1 MGTTVSSIIEDF
13 FISPAPPKEQSKL
26 TIDEKD
32 TIQNFTRLYKLPK
45 YLENVNIHN
54 ITLIR

>member
-1 MGTTVSSIIEDF
+1 MGSTVSSIIEEF
-13 FISPAPPKEQSKL
+13 FISPAPSKEQSQL

-45 YLENVNIHN
+45 YLENVIFHH
-54 ITLIR
+54 

>member
-1 MGTTVSSIIEDF
+1 MGSTVSSIIEEF
-13 FISPAPPKEQSKL
+13 SISSAPPKEQSQY

-45 YLENVNIHN
+45 YLENVNVN
-54 ITLIR
+54 I

>member
-1 MGTTVSSIIEDF
+1 MGSTVSSIIEEF
-13 FISPAPPKEQSKL
+13 FISPAPSKEQSQL

-45 YLENVNIHN
+45 YLENVIFHN
-54 ITLIR
+54 